1 MSCLSIRGEGHKYP
15 VNKEA
20 AQMAQETVKELV
32 DKPVVEQ
39 NQAAM
44 ADMARKMFAAIN
56 QLRRTGLLNIYF
68 RENTILI
75 EWRDNETLYN
85 IKMELDTSEVV
96 MMIDVQ
102 RLLYFGI
109 ENVKTNAECWI
120 RSLPT
125 HPGYDGG

>member
-1 MSCLSIRGEGHKYP
+1 
-15 VNKEA
+15 
-20 AQMAQETVKELV
+20 MAQETVKELV